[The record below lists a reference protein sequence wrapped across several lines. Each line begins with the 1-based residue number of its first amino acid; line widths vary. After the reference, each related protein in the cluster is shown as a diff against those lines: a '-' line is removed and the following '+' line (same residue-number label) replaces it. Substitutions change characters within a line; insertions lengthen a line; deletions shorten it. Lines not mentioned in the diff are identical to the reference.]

1 MATAEVY
8 VCLPSDYDEGKH
20 ILSWALSYFSKDKAK
35 IVATFIIDNLAPN
48 HRQYNAFVNR
58 WMDETLK
65 KHLDQCAKQKF
76 KVEKLFHGTGDLV
89 EGILELIDL
98 RVIRYLVIGVSP
110 DSEVL
115 ERVKE
120 KANPSCKIWFIQKG
134 KLIYTRYP
142 KSDLKEATSEK
153 LQRMEKLHQR
163 EIEEI
168 QKRENDKNDL
178 LKRKN
183 EQLQLENQLL
193 RNQRNENLIQLEDLN
208 KQKQLIQL
216 QLEKHI
222 HDLEIDYNKLKEE
235 RNNAIIEAQELRKQ
249 KEHPFPNSDVVLSSH
264 FSLSELE
271 QATQN
276 FSDSLKIGEGG
287 FGCVY
292 KGSLRKTTVAIKKLN
307 SESLQGLSEFQQEV
321 AILNRVRHPNI
332 VNLIGSCSE
341 ISTLVYEFLP
351 NGSLEDQLA
360 CADNSSSLTWQARI
374 RIISEICLGL
384 VFLHSNKPHLV
395 IHGDLKPDNI
405 LLDANF
411 ISKVSDFGI
420 SKIIKQSDTNTTALY
435 RTTHLAG
442 TFAYIDPE
450 FLSTG
455 ELTAKSD
462 VYSFGIIVLRLLTG
476 KRALNIAKEV
486 QEGMRA
492 GRLSSIVDK
501 SAGKWPF
508 DLAEK
513 LAILGLRCADISR
526 RGRPNMSQVWAMIEP
541 LVNATSLSSFG
552 SSTFNEEHVPSHF
565 ICPIMQEIMKN
576 PCIAADGFTY
586 EAEAIKAW
594 LNRGRN
600 TSPMTNLV
608 LSHHDLIPNHVLRSA
623 IQEWLDQHPQS

>member
-1 MATAEVY
+1 M
-8 VCLPSDYDEGKH
+8 
-20 ILSWALSYFSKDKAK
+20 
-35 IVATFIIDNLAPN
+35 
-48 HRQYNAFVNR
+48 
-58 WMDETLK
+58 
-65 KHLDQCAKQKF
+65 QKF
-76 KVEKLFHGTGDLV
+76 KAEKLIHETDEV
-89 EGILELIDL
+89 EEGMLELIDL
-98 RVIRYLVIGVSP
+98 RALQNLVMWSYPNSIVSA
-110 DSEVL
+110 SLV
-115 ERVKE
+115 E
-120 KANPSCKIWFIQKG
+120 KANPSCNIWFIDVIG
-134 KLIYTRYP
+134 NLLFTRCP
-142 KSDLKEATSEK
+142 KSDLTEATSEEQIRK
-153 LQRMEKLHQR
+153 EKQHQK

-178 LKRKN
+178 LKREI
-183 EQLQLENQLL
+183 EQLKLENQL
-193 RNQRNENLIQLEDLN
+193 QRNELD
-208 KQKQLIQL
+208 KQKQQL
-216 QLEKHI
+216 REI
-222 HDLEIDYNKLKEE
+222 IYDLEIGYNKLKQE
-235 RNNAIIEAQELRKQ
+235 RDNAIKEAQQLGRQ
-249 KEHPFPNSDVVLSSH
+249 KEHSFGNSDMVLGSQ
-264 FSLSELE
+264 FSLRELE

-351 NGSLEDQLA
+351 NGSLEDRLN
-360 CADNSSSLTWQARI
+360 CANNTSSLTWQVRA

-405 LLDANF
+405 LLDSNF
-411 ISKVSDFGI
+411 ISKLSDFGI
-420 SKIIKQSDTNTTALY
+420 SKIINQSDTSTTALY

-455 ELTAKSD
+455 ELTPKSD

-476 KRALNIAKEV
+476 KPALNIANEV
-486 QEGMRA
+486 QEATQA
-492 GRLSSIVDK
+492 GRLLSIVDK

-508 DLAEK
+508 DIAKK
-513 LAILGLRCADISR
+513 LTKLGMRCAEISR
-526 RGRPNMSQVWAMIEP
+526 RRRPDMSQVWATIEP
-541 LVNATSLSSFG
+541 LVKAASLLYVG

-586 EAEAIKAW
+586 EAEAIKTW
-594 LNRGRN
+594 LNGRHN

-608 LSHHDLIPNHVLRSA
+608 LPHHDLIPNHVLRSA
-623 IQEWLDQHPQS
+623 IQEWLQQHSESH